1 MKIKIEEIYSRTM
14 FPGLMMGKPKDG
26 MYEKSLEGIM
36 KLLPDYNPIINVSE
50 VKWVNFYGDDG
61 KHLGHGSWGHI
72 TGVGIE
78 ISEGDDRYSFSVIFN
93 FVPEIEKLEDK
104 IQVVLD
110 QIDWRSQ
117 SVKWDIGDL

>member
-1 MKIKIEEIYSRTM
+1 
-14 FPGLMMGKPKDG
+14 

-78 ISEGDDRYSFSVIFN
+78 ILEGDYRYSFSVIFN

-117 SVKWDIGDL
+117 FVKWNIGDL